1 MTESEATARRREQE
15 VRRYGVVG
23 LPQPELDDLAVLA
36 TQLCQVPA
44 AAINLMHSGTQATVA
59 AVGVAREVCDLEDGM
74 CSAILGDAHPVRV
87 PDASLDPRWATN
99 AFVNGDKHAFRYYS
113 AHHLVSP
120 RGVVIGTMCAFDTEP
135 RQLEGEGDFQLE
147 QLAHRVVDFL
157 ELRLRTRQLEESVAE
172 LTEARAEL
180 ERSND
185 MLRLFAAQVAHDLRG
200 PITAVDASLQML
212 RDDLHE
218 LDQPEQPEQA
228 EQAEQAERFEQPEQ
242 AHQSGQPGAAQVLT
256 PADAQPVAPSPAVPG
271 TRPASRVSRSEPAS
285 WLIERALGSV
295 GRMNDL
301 IRDVLAFASV
311 GGVPEI
317 EELDLRGLVDQLRDD
332 LGAELD
338 GVRLE
343 TGGLPVVHGDR
354 TQWRVVLQNLISNAV
369 KFNDRDDAVV
379 RVHAVPQQGQWCLE
393 VSDNGPGVPDEDRQ
407 RIFGLLAQGN
417 PDGDGIGLG
426 LATCWRIVEAHGGR
440 IEMDEAPGGGAL
452 VRITVPYVAPHFSEM
467 PPVRR
472 SRA

>member
-1 MTESEATARRREQE
+1 MSEAESAAGRRERE

-23 LPQPELDDLAVLA
+23 VPQPELDDLAVLA
-36 TQLCQVPA
+36 TQLCHVPA
-44 AAINLMHSGTQATVA
+44 AAINLMQSGTQATVA
-59 AVGVAREVCDLEDGM
+59 AVGIARDVCALEDAM
-74 CSAILGDAHPVRV
+74 CSAILDDGHPVQV
-87 PDASLDPRWATN
+87 PDASLDPRWAEN
-99 AFVNGDKHAFRYYS
+99 PFVNGEKHAFRYYS
-113 AHHLVSP
+113 AHQLVSP
-120 RGVVIGTMCAFDTEP
+120 RGVVIGTMCAFDTVP
-135 RQLEGEGDFQLE
+135 READAEGDLQLE

-212 RDDLHE
+212 RDGLDDL
-218 LDQPEQPEQA
+218 DAPAAVAAAPVSPPVTA
-228 EQAEQAERFEQPEQ
+228 
-242 AHQSGQPGAAQVLT
+242 SGG
-256 PADAQPVAPSPAVPG
+256 
-271 TRPASRVSRSEPAS
+271 RPLPPPEPAS
-285 WLIERALGSV
+285 WLIDRALGSV

-301 IRDVLAFASV
+301 IRDVLAFASI

-332 LGAELD
+332 LAAELE

-379 RVHAVPQQGQWCLE
+379 RVHAVPEDGRWCLE
-393 VSDNGPGVPDEDRQ
+393 VSDNGPGVPVEDRE

-426 LATCWRIVEAHGGR
+426 LATCWRIVEAHGGQ
-440 IEMDEAPGGGAL
+440 ITMGETPEGGAL
-452 VRITVPYVAPHFSEM
+452 VRITVPYVAPNFSDVA
-467 PPVRR
+467 PVRR